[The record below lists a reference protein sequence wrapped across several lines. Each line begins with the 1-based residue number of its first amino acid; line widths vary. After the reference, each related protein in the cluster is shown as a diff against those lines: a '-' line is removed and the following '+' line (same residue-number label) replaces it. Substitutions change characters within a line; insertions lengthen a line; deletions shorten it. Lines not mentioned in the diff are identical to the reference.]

1 MGIHLSDLV
10 FDIQRG
16 ALHDGPGIRTVV
28 FVKGCP
34 LNCQWCH
41 NPEARSFEAQ
51 LFWYADRC
59 VHCGAC
65 VEACQYD
72 VHILQDGI
80 HSVDFNRCVLSAEC
94 VDVCQHDALKII
106 GAETSVLEILNE
118 VLPDQAYYDN
128 SGGGITLSGGEP
140 MSHLEFILELLTQC
154 KEHGVHTCIQ
164 TAGSVAQERFEKVL
178 PLVDHFLF
186 DYKLSDPDDH
196 KRFTGV
202 SNELI
207 LENLAYLYKNGATI
221 TLRCPIIPG
230 VNDTQEHLLAI
241 HELSLDYPDLVGI
254 ELLPYHDM
262 GKSKAESIGL
272 DIPFE
277 ELKTTPKEKSEN
289 WLNILRTLGTEKAV
303 MG

>member
-1 MGIHLSDLV
+1 MSVTLSDLV

-28 FVKGCP
+28 FLKGCP

-51 LFWYADRC
+51 LFWYTDRC

-65 VEACQYD
+65 AEACQYG
-72 VHILQDGI
+72 VHIFENGI
-80 HSVDFNRCVLSAEC
+80 HNIKFERCVLSAEC

-106 GAETSVLEILNE
+106 GAETSILEILGE

-140 MSHLEFILELLTQC
+140 MSHLEFIQELLTQC

-186 DYKLSDPDDH
+186 DFKLSNPKNH
-196 KRFTGV
+196 KRYTGV

-207 LENLAYLYKNGATI
+207 LENLRYLYKNGAII
-221 TLRCPIIPG
+221 TLRCPIITG
-230 VNDTQEHLLAI
+230 INDTQDHFLAI
-241 HELSLDYPDLVGI
+241 HELSLEYPNLAGI

-262 GKSKAESIGL
+262 GKSKAASIGL
-272 DIPFE
+272 KIPFE
-277 ELKTTPKEKSEN
+277 ELKTTTKEKSES
-289 WLNILRTLGTEKAV
+289 WLNRLRILGTNKAV
-303 MG
+303 IG